1 MAEVSDG
8 RYVVERLIA
17 ENEVTCMFGLPKSG
31 KSFLALKLACDI
43 VNGTPFFDLPTMQG
57 DVLYIDA
64 EDEQPAW
71 RRRVGKIVRG
81 YRSIDPPKAMTRLKK
96 SRQADA
102 QTADEPGRSGLRRA
116 ATTRKRA
123 KSQKK
128 SKAKRP

>member
-31 KSFLALKLACDI
+31 KSFLALKLTCDI

-64 EDEQPAW
+64 ETKQPAW

-102 QTADEPGRSGLRRA
+102 QTADGRTIWF
-116 ATTRKRA
+116 ATGSDDA
-123 KSQKK
+123 
-128 SKAKRP
+128 